1 MLYANCWN
9 DPRRSPKS
17 IEKNMGNWETH
28 QPRPLKVQILNV
40 VSPLKKKKENGKPQ
54 QMTRKSAFGNDIIC
68 WVKTRQVAYITLSQP
83 MIPYQIKVKFRES
96 TSMT

>member
-1 MLYANCWN
+1 
-9 DPRRSPKS
+9 
-17 IEKNMGNWETH
+17 MGNWETH